1 MNNSIKIVILFSG
14 IAAFSLLGCGGGEP
28 AEQTETVE
36 ETETET
42 VDQGES
48 TEVTPVAET
57 GGANSAVDA
66 ISIDI
71 GTTTGELEV
80 DEDQDWYVF
89 SVEGG
94 ETFELT
100 LAPGDEA
107 EAISFQIMNGQL
119 DRIWYEWD
127 VRPPVTK
134 TFSYMTSAEAGGE
147 YYVEVSQGQPGSYS
161 LELSKQMQNDAG
173 SGIDSGNSA
182 VHAIEIA
189 TDEVIEGK
197 VGDLDESDWYVFEI
211 PQGSIFNLVFSPG
224 DNSDAISVQIFDSEL
239 DEIWYEWDVQPG
251 VTAKKT
257 VIMSS
262 SSGGTY
268 YSKVSQG
275 HKGDYILEVTTTSQ
289 DDAGIGT
296 DAGDRAVDAVPVEP
310 GNTYTGLVGDYD
322 EQDWFSVD
330 VAEGQTIGFTVTPG
344 NDCEALSVQ
353 IFDPEQDELDYEWDV
368 ASGVTCEMSLPDDA
382 AAGTYYLKLSKGQNG
397 SYSFVIE

>member
-1 MNNSIKIVILFSG
+1 MNNAIKKVILFFG
-14 IAAFSLLGCGGGEP
+14 IAVFSLLGCGGGEP

-48 TEVTPVAET
+48 TEVTPAAET

-66 ISIDI
+66 IAIDV
-71 GTTTGELEV
+71 GTITGELET
-80 DEDQDWYVF
+80 EENEDWYVF

-100 LAPGDEA
+100 FAPGDEA
-107 EAISFQIMNGQL
+107 EAISFDVLNGEL
-119 DRIWYEWD
+119 DCIWYESN
-127 VRPPVTK
+127 VRPPVTQ
-134 TFSYMTSAEAGGE
+134 TFSYTTSAEVGGE

-161 LELSKQMQNDAG
+161 IELSKQMQNDAS
-173 SGIDSGNSA
+173 SGIDAGNSA

-189 TDEVIEGK
+189 TDVSVEGQ

-211 PQGSIFNLVFSPG
+211 PQGDIFTLTFTPG
-224 DNSDAISVQIFDSEL
+224 DNTESIDIDLLDSNL
-239 DEIWYEWDVQPG
+239 DCYWYESNVHPG
-251 VTAKKT
+251 VTANKT

-268 YSKVSQG
+268 YAEVSDG
-275 HKGDYILEVTTTSQ
+275 KGNYNLEVSLSSQ
-289 DDAGIGT
+289 NDAGIET
-296 DAGDRAVDAVPVEP
+296 DAGDRAVDAVPVEL
-310 GNTYTGLVGDYD
+310 GNTYTGLLGDYD
-322 EQDWFSVD
+322 EQDWFSVE
-330 VAEGQTIGFTVTPG
+330 VAEGQIVGFIVTPG
-344 NDCEALSVQ
+344 DDVGSLDVDIYS
-353 IFDPEQDELDYEWDV
+353 PEQENLDYESNV

-382 AAGTYYLKLSKGQNG
+382 AAGTYYLELSDGQG

>member
-1 MNNSIKIVILFSG
+1 MNNATKTVMLFFG
-14 IAAFSLLGCGGGEP
+14 IAVFSLLGCGGGEP

-48 TEVTPVAET
+48 TEVTPAAET

-66 ISIDI
+66 IAIDV
-71 GTTTGELEV
+71 GTITGELET
-80 DEDQDWYVF
+80 EENEDWYVF

-100 LAPGDEA
+100 FAPGDEA
-107 EAISFQIMNGQL
+107 EAISFDVLNGEL
-119 DRIWYEWD
+119 DCIWYESN
-127 VRPPVTK
+127 VRPPVTQ
-134 TFSYMTSAEAGGE
+134 TFSYTTSAEVGGE

-161 LELSKQMQNDAG
+161 IELSKQMQNDAS
-173 SGIDSGNSA
+173 SGIDAGNSA

-189 TDEVIEGK
+189 TDVSVEGQ

-211 PQGSIFNLVFSPG
+211 PQGDIFTLTFTPG
-224 DNSDAISVQIFDSEL
+224 DNTESIDIDLLDSNL
-239 DEIWYEWDVQPG
+239 DCYWYESNVHPG
-251 VTAKKT
+251 VTANKT

-268 YSKVSQG
+268 YAEVSDG
-275 HKGDYILEVTTTSQ
+275 KGNYNLEVSLSSQ
-289 DDAGIGT
+289 NDAGIET
-296 DAGDRAVDAVPVEP
+296 DAGDRAVDAVPVEL
-310 GNTYTGLVGDYD
+310 GNTYTGLLGDYD
-322 EQDWFSVD
+322 EQDWFSVE
-330 VAEGQTIGFTVTPG
+330 VAEGQIVGFIVTPG
-344 NDCEALSVQ
+344 DDVGSLDVDIYS
-353 IFDPEQDELDYEWDV
+353 PEQENLDYESNV

-382 AAGTYYLKLSKGQNG
+382 AAGTYYLELSDGQG